1 MEPKTTKR
9 LLSMIVGGGP
19 KYDEVTK
26 AKSKILDLGLF
37 YHTGVLL
44 TTLHFL
50 RNLRMS
56 AIS

>member
-1 MEPKTTKR
+1 
-9 LLSMIVGGGP
+9 MIVGGGP

-26 AKSKILDLGLF
+26 AKSQILDLGLF

-44 TTLHFL
+44 TALHFL

-56 AIS
+56 TIS